1 MAVFTL
7 LTPEDASR
15 ITDAHGLGACLRI
28 EPVSAGSV
36 NSNFFLVSEG
46 GRHFLRI
53 YEEQGT
59 DGVTY
64 EWQLLDFLGAA
75 GVAVPKRVGGTLPG
89 QIAVAGKPTALF
101 EVVTGEDICGG
112 MFDAARA
119 HQVGVTLGRIHQAG
133 RAFPIRRESRFRRDT
148 VLTRLDYAASQERP
162 ELVKPILT
170 LRTICAEVEASY
182 PSDLPRGVIHGD
194 MFRDNVF
201 WQGAEVSAVIDWESA
216 SDGDLLYDLCVVFL
230 AWCYGD
236 DFRWREA
243 RALFAGYSSV
253 RPLEPSEV
261 AALRTLCLAGAA
273 RFSTTRILDFHLRSG
288 GVGERVMKDYRRFL
302 ARASTLAA
310 LTNDELAGKLL

>member
-1 MAVFTL
+1 MAVFTSL
-7 LTPEDASR
+7 SPEDASR
-15 ITDAHGLGACLRI
+15 ITGAHGLGACLHVQ
-28 EPVSAGSV
+28 PVSAGSV

-59 DGVTY
+59 DGVAY

-75 GVAVPKRVGGTLPG
+75 GVAVPKRVPGTLPG
-89 QIAVAGKPTALF
+89 QICVAGKPTAMF
-101 EVVTGEDICGG
+101 EVVSGADICGG
-112 MFDAARA
+112 MFDVARA
-119 HQVGVTLGRIHQAG
+119 HRVGVTLGEIHRAG
-133 RAFPIRRESRFRRDT
+133 RTFPVRRESRFRRDT
-148 VLTRLDYAASQERP
+148 VLTRLDYAAAQERP
-162 ELVKPILT
+162 ELVEPIAT
-170 LRTICAEVEASY
+170 LRAICAEVEASY
-182 PSDLPRGVIHGD
+182 PEDLPRGVIHGD

-201 WQGAEVSAVIDWESA
+201 WQGESVSAVIDWESA

-236 DFRWREA
+236 DFRWAEA
-243 RALFAGYSSV
+243 RALFEGYTSV
-253 RPLEPSEV
+253 RPLEPSEIT
-261 AALRTLCLAGAA
+261 ALRTLCLAGAA

-310 LTNDELAGKLL
+310 LGNAELVAKLL

>member
-1 MAVFTL
+1 MAVFTSL
-7 LTPEDASR
+7 SPEEASR
-15 ITDAHGLGACLRI
+15 ITNAHGLGPCLHI
-28 EPVSAGSV
+28 TPVSAGSV

-59 DGVTY
+59 DGVAY

-75 GVAVPKRVGGTLPG
+75 GVAVPKRVTGTLPG
-89 QIAVAGKPTALF
+89 EISVAGKPTALF
-101 EVVTGEDICGG
+101 EVVTGQDICGG
-112 MFDAARA
+112 MFDVTRA
-119 HQVGVTLGRIHQAG
+119 HQVGATLAAIHQAG
-133 RAFPIRRESRFRRDT
+133 RAFPVRRESRFRRDT

-162 ELVKPILT
+162 ELVEPIAA
-170 LRTICAEVEASY
+170 LRDICAEVEASY
-182 PSDLPRGVIHGD
+182 PSELPRGVIHGD

-201 WQGAEVSAVIDWESA
+201 WQGDRVSAVIDWESA

-236 DFRWREA
+236 DFRWPEA
-243 RALFAGYSSV
+243 RALFAGYTAT

-302 ARASTLAA
+302 ARARTLAA
-310 LTNDELAGKLL
+310 LTNAELGGRLL